1 MHILS
6 FKDDPGVEGDQLE
19 SMDSTV
25 NNGWSDPQALADQQD
40 QWGAEQDQWTSEQV
54 NNGHGPLILI
64 RIYKNLD

>member
-1 MHILS
+1 M
-6 FKDDPGVEGDQLE
+6 E

-40 QWGAEQDQWTSEQV
+40 QWGAEPDQWTSEQV